1 MLIGDFTFIYFIIN
15 FTNKVYYCIL
25 QKMIQLLKDSQK
37 KGVLMHF
44 CKNVIFG
51 SVAFSLML
59 IFVACSDSETQGKEK
74 SSLKVE
80 TLKIAHQ
87 NVSLSFEYAARLKS
101 IQSVGVYA
109 RVQGVLL
116 SKNFKEGDIVQEGQL
131 LFKIDP
137 ARYVAKVK
145 QAKAQR
151 QSAEANFIKAN
162 RDWQRVEKLYKQ
174 GVYTIDQYD
183 TSRSNFLS
191 AQANVAS
198 TQAVLDDVQIDLGY
212 TDVVATISG
221 RIGMRSYDVGN
232 LVGANGQ
239 EVLTTITQLSPIY
252 AEFSIPNTD
261 YYFMRDLE
269 NSRIQV
275 EYILGNGKAYEK
287 LGKLDFVDSV
297 LDPQTATIKAR
308 SIVDNEEYK
317 LLPNEFV
324 RVRLKGFEA
333 QNAIAIPQSALLQ
346 DSQGSYVYI
355 VKDGKAKI
363 VRVTLGQNLRN
374 NQVLIVSGLS
384 NGDELVL
391 NQLSKVREGLPLS
404 PITPN
409 SKEEAQKADSKQ
421 NTQIQSK

>member
-1 MLIGDFTFIYFIIN
+1 MYLYKYCHLIMAFVFVLSFI
-15 FTNKVYYCIL
+15 
-25 QKMIQLLKDSQK
+25 S
-37 KGVLMHF
+37 
-44 CKNVIFG
+44 
-51 SVAFSLML
+51 
-59 IFVACSDSETQGKEK
+59 CSDSDKQGKEMP
-74 SSLKVE
+74 SLKVE
-80 TLKIAHQ
+80 TQSIAHQ
-87 NVSLSFEYAARLKS
+87 NVALSFEYAARLKS

-137 ARYVAKVK
+137 ARYIAKVN
-145 QAKAQR
+145 QAKAQW

-162 RDWQRVEKLYKQ
+162 RDWKRVEKLYKQ

-198 TQAVLDDVQIDLGY
+198 TQAVLDDVKIDLGY

-252 AEFSIPNTD
+252 AEFAIPNTD
-261 YYFMRDLE
+261 YYLMRGLE
-269 NSRIQV
+269 NARIQV
-275 EYILGNGKAYEK
+275 EFVLGNGKVYDK

-297 LDPQTATIKAR
+297 LDAQTSTIKAR
-308 SIVDNEEYK
+308 SIVDNEEHK

-333 QNAIAIPQSALLQ
+333 QNAITIPQSALLQ

-355 VKDGKAKI
+355 LKDGKAKI
-363 VRVTLGQNLRN
+363 ARVILGQNLRN
-374 NQVLIVSGLS
+374 NQVLIASGLS
-384 NGDELVL
+384 NGDVLVL
-391 NQLSKVREGLPLS
+391 NQLSKIREGMPLS
-404 PITPN
+404 PITQG
-409 SKEEAQKADSKQ
+409 ELQKSQNKQ
-421 NTQIQSK
+421 DKQQEQK

>member
-1 MLIGDFTFIYFIIN
+1 MRFYNI
-15 FTNKVYYCIL
+15 
-25 QKMIQLLKDSQK
+25 
-37 KGVLMHF
+37 
-44 CKNVIFG
+44 IFG
-51 SVAFSLML
+51 SIAFSLML
-59 IFVACSDSETQGKEK
+59 GFMACSDSDKQGKEIP
-74 SSLKVE
+74 SLKVE
-80 TLKIAHQ
+80 TLNIAHQ

-137 ARYVAKVK
+137 ARYIAKVN
-145 QAKAQR
+145 QAKAQW

-162 RDWQRVEKLYKQ
+162 RDWKRVEKLYKQ

-198 TQAVLDDVQIDLGY
+198 TQAALDDVKIDLGY

-252 AEFSIPNTD
+252 AEFAIPNTD
-261 YYFMRDLE
+261 YYLMRGLE
-269 NSRIQV
+269 NARIQV
-275 EYILGNGKAYEK
+275 EFVLGNGKVYDK

-297 LDPQTATIKAR
+297 LDAQTSTVKAR
-308 SIVDNEEYK
+308 SIVDNEEHK

-333 QNAIAIPQSALLQ
+333 QNAITIPQSALLQ

-355 VKDGKAKI
+355 IKEGKAKI
-363 VRVTLGQNLRN
+363 ARVILGQNLRN
-374 NQVLIVSGLS
+374 NQVLIASGLS
-384 NGDELVL
+384 NGDTLVL
-391 NQLSKVREGLPLS
+391 NQLSKIREGVPLS
-404 PITPN
+404 PIGV
-409 SKEEAQKADSKQ
+409 DSKKAT
-421 NTQIQSK
+421 NW

>member
-1 MLIGDFTFIYFIIN
+1 MRFYNI
-15 FTNKVYYCIL
+15 
-25 QKMIQLLKDSQK
+25 
-37 KGVLMHF
+37 
-44 CKNVIFG
+44 IFG
-51 SVAFSLML
+51 SIAFSLML
-59 IFVACSDSETQGKEK
+59 GFMACSDSDKQGKEIP
-74 SSLKVE
+74 SLKVE
-80 TLKIAHQ
+80 TLNIAHQ

-137 ARYVAKVK
+137 ARYIAKVN
-145 QAKAQR
+145 QAKAQW

-162 RDWQRVEKLYKQ
+162 RDWKRVEKLYKQ

-198 TQAVLDDVQIDLGY
+198 TQAALDDVKIDLGY

-252 AEFSIPNTD
+252 AEFAIPNTD
-261 YYFMRDLE
+261 YYLMRGLE
-269 NSRIQV
+269 NARIQV
-275 EYILGNGKAYEK
+275 EFVLGNGKVYDK

-297 LDPQTATIKAR
+297 LDAQTSTAKAR
-308 SIVDNEEYK
+308 SIVDNEEHK

-333 QNAIAIPQSALLQ
+333 QNAITIPQSALLQ

-355 VKDGKAKI
+355 IKEGKAKI
-363 VRVTLGQNLRN
+363 ARVILGQNLRN
-374 NQVLIVSGLS
+374 NQVLIASGLS
-384 NGDELVL
+384 NGDTLVL
-391 NQLSKVREGLPLS
+391 NQLSKIREGVPLS
-404 PITPN
+404 PIGV
-409 SKEEAQKADSKQ
+409 DSKKATNVQGGAQENQ
-421 NTQIQSK
+421 NKMQDKKQEQK

>member
-1 MLIGDFTFIYFIIN
+1 M
-15 FTNKVYYCIL
+15 
-25 QKMIQLLKDSQK
+25 
-37 KGVLMHF
+37 
-44 CKNVIFG
+44 
-51 SVAFSLML
+51 AFALML
-59 IFVACSDSETQGKEK
+59 SFVACSDSDKQGKEMP
-74 SSLKVE
+74 SLKVE
-80 TLKIAHQ
+80 TQSITHQ
-87 NVSLSFEYAARLKS
+87 NVALSFEYAARLKS

-137 ARYVAKVK
+137 ARYIAKVN
-145 QAKAQR
+145 QAKAQW

-162 RDWQRVEKLYKQ
+162 RDWKRVEKLYKQ

-198 TQAVLDDVQIDLGY
+198 TQAALDDVKIDLGY

-252 AEFSIPNTD
+252 AEFAIPNTD
-261 YYFMRDLE
+261 YYLMRGLE
-269 NSRIQV
+269 NARIQV
-275 EYILGNGKAYEK
+275 EFVLGNGRVYEK

-297 LDPQTATIKAR
+297 LDAQTSTIKAR
-308 SIVDNEEYK
+308 SIVDNEEHK

-333 QNAIAIPQSALLQ
+333 QNAITIPQSALLQ

-355 VKDGKAKI
+355 LKDGKAKI
-363 VRVTLGQNLRN
+363 ARVILGQNLRN
-374 NQVLIVSGLS
+374 NQVLIASGLS
-384 NGDELVL
+384 NGDVLVL
-391 NQLSKVREGLPLS
+391 NQLSKIREGMPLS
-404 PITPN
+404 PIGG
-409 SKEEAQKADSKQ
+409 DSKKAT
-421 NTQIQSK
+421 NTQAGAQESQNKIQDKKQEQK

>member
-1 MLIGDFTFIYFIIN
+1 MR
-15 FTNKVYYCIL
+15 
-25 QKMIQLLKDSQK
+25 
-37 KGVLMHF
+37 F
-44 CKNVIFG
+44 CKNVIFR
-51 SVAFSLML
+51 SVVFSLML
-59 IFVACSDSETQGKEK
+59 SFVACSDSETQGKEK

-355 VKDGKAKI
+355 IQDGKAKI

-404 PITPN
+404 PTSN
-409 SKEEAQKADSKQ
+409 SKEEAQKTDSKQ

>member
-1 MLIGDFTFIYFIIN
+1 M
-15 FTNKVYYCIL
+15 IL
-25 QKMIQLLKDSQK
+25 MRFYNI
-37 KGVLMHF
+37 
-44 CKNVIFG
+44 IFG
-51 SVAFSLML
+51 SIAFSLML
-59 IFVACSDSETQGKEK
+59 GFMACSDSDKQGKEIP
-74 SSLKVE
+74 SLKVE
-80 TLKIAHQ
+80 TLNIAHQ

-137 ARYVAKVK
+137 ARYIAKVN
-145 QAKAQR
+145 QAKAQW

-162 RDWQRVEKLYKQ
+162 RDWKRVEKLYKQ

-198 TQAVLDDVQIDLGY
+198 TQAALDDVKIDLGY

-252 AEFSIPNTD
+252 AEFAIPNTD
-261 YYFMRDLE
+261 YYLMRGLE
-269 NSRIQV
+269 NARIQV
-275 EYILGNGKAYEK
+275 EFVLGNGKVYDK

-297 LDPQTATIKAR
+297 LDAQTSTVKAR
-308 SIVDNEEYK
+308 SIVDNEEHK

-333 QNAIAIPQSALLQ
+333 QNAITIPQSALLQ

-355 VKDGKAKI
+355 IKEGKAKI
-363 VRVTLGQNLRN
+363 ARVILGQNLRN
-374 NQVLIVSGLS
+374 NQVLIASGLS
-384 NGDELVL
+384 NGDTLVL
-391 NQLSKVREGLPLS
+391 NQLSKIREGVPLS
-404 PITPN
+404 PIGV
-409 SKEEAQKADSKQ
+409 DSKKATNVQGGAQENQ
-421 NTQIQSK
+421 NKMQDKKQEQK

>member
-1 MLIGDFTFIYFIIN
+1 MLGF
-15 FTNKVYYCIL
+15 
-25 QKMIQLLKDSQK
+25 M
-37 KGVLMHF
+37 
-44 CKNVIFG
+44 
-51 SVAFSLML
+51 
-59 IFVACSDSETQGKEK
+59 ACSDSDKQGKEIP
-74 SSLKVE
+74 SLKVE
-80 TLKIAHQ
+80 TLNIAHQ

-137 ARYVAKVK
+137 ARYIAKVN
-145 QAKAQR
+145 QAKAQW

-162 RDWQRVEKLYKQ
+162 RDWKRVEKLYKQ

-198 TQAVLDDVQIDLGY
+198 TQAALDDVKIDLGY

-252 AEFSIPNTD
+252 AEFAIPNTD
-261 YYFMRDLE
+261 YYLMRGLE
-269 NSRIQV
+269 NARIQV
-275 EYILGNGKAYEK
+275 EFVLGNGKVYDK

-297 LDPQTATIKAR
+297 LDAQTSTVKAR
-308 SIVDNEEYK
+308 SIVDNEEHK

-333 QNAIAIPQSALLQ
+333 QNAITIPQSALLQ

-355 VKDGKAKI
+355 IKEGKAKI
-363 VRVTLGQNLRN
+363 ARVILGQNLRN
-374 NQVLIVSGLS
+374 NQVLIASGLS
-384 NGDELVL
+384 NGDTLVL
-391 NQLSKVREGLPLS
+391 NQLSKIREGVPLS
-404 PITPN
+404 PIGV
-409 SKEEAQKADSKQ
+409 DSKKATNVQGGAQENQ
-421 NTQIQSK
+421 NKMQDKKQEQK

>member
-1 MLIGDFTFIYFIIN
+1 MRFYNI
-15 FTNKVYYCIL
+15 
-25 QKMIQLLKDSQK
+25 
-37 KGVLMHF
+37 
-44 CKNVIFG
+44 IFG
-51 SVAFSLML
+51 SIAFSLML
-59 IFVACSDSETQGKEK
+59 GFMACSDSDKQGKEIP
-74 SSLKVE
+74 SLKVE
-80 TLKIAHQ
+80 TLNIAHQ

-109 RVQGVLL
+109 RVQGVML

-137 ARYVAKVK
+137 ARYIAKVN
-145 QAKAQR
+145 QAKAQW

-162 RDWQRVEKLYKQ
+162 RDWKRVEKLYKQ

-198 TQAVLDDVQIDLGY
+198 TQAALDDVKIDLGY

-252 AEFSIPNTD
+252 AEFAIPNTD
-261 YYFMRDLE
+261 YYLMRGLE
-269 NSRIQV
+269 NARIQV
-275 EYILGNGKAYEK
+275 EFVLGNGKVYDK

-297 LDPQTATIKAR
+297 LDAQTSTVKAR
-308 SIVDNEEYK
+308 SIVDNEEHK

-333 QNAIAIPQSALLQ
+333 QNAITIPQSALLQ

-355 VKDGKAKI
+355 IKEGKAKI
-363 VRVTLGQNLRN
+363 ARVILGQNLRN
-374 NQVLIVSGLS
+374 NQVLIASGLS
-384 NGDELVL
+384 NGDTLVL
-391 NQLSKVREGLPLS
+391 NQLSKIREGVPLS
-404 PITPN
+404 PIGV
-409 SKEEAQKADSKQ
+409 DSKKATNVQGGAQENQ
-421 NTQIQSK
+421 NKMQDKKQEQK

>member
-1 MLIGDFTFIYFIIN
+1 MWILRTLFFSIFALGVLIGCKEN
-15 FTNKVYYCIL
+15 GQSVQAKGAL
-25 QKMIQLLKDSQK
+25 QVQ
-37 KGVLMHF
+37 
-44 CKNVIFG
+44 
-51 SVAFSLML
+51 
-59 IFVACSDSETQGKEK
+59 TQ
-74 SSLKVE
+74 
-80 TLKIAHQ
+80 KIAHQ
-87 NVSLSFEYAARLKS
+87 NVNLSFEYPARLKS
-101 IQSVGVYA
+101 VQSAGVYA

-137 ARYVAKVK
+137 ARYQAKVN

-198 TQAVLDDVQIDLGY
+198 TQAALDDMNIDLGY

-232 LVGANGQ
+232 LVGGSGQ
-239 EVLTTITQLSPIY
+239 DVLTTITQLSPIY
-252 AEFSIPNTD
+252 AEFAIPNTD
-261 YYFMRDLE
+261 YYLMRGLE
-269 NSRIQV
+269 NNLIEV
-275 EYILGNGKAYEK
+275 EYILNNGQVYDK

-297 LDPQTATIKAR
+297 LDSQTSSIKAR
-308 SIVDNEEYK
+308 SIVDNEEHR

-333 QNAIAIPQSALLQ
+333 QNAIAIPESALMQ
-346 DSQGSYVYI
+346 DAEGSYVYL
-355 VKDGKAKI
+355 VKDGKAQI
-363 VRVTLGQNLRN
+363 ARVTLGKRLQSGE
-374 NQVLIVSGLS
+374 VLATSGLQD
-384 NGDELVL
+384 NDELIL
-391 NQLSKVREGLPLS
+391 NQLSKIRNGAPVS
-404 PITPN
+404 PV
-409 SKEEAQKADSKQ
+409 SKVSQ
-421 NTQIQSK
+421 NKVDTSSQVQ

>member
-1 MLIGDFTFIYFIIN
+1 MRFYNI
-15 FTNKVYYCIL
+15 
-25 QKMIQLLKDSQK
+25 
-37 KGVLMHF
+37 
-44 CKNVIFG
+44 IFG
-51 SVAFSLML
+51 SIAFSLML
-59 IFVACSDSETQGKEK
+59 GFMACSDSDKQGKEIP
-74 SSLKVE
+74 SLKVE
-80 TLKIAHQ
+80 TLNIAHQ

-137 ARYVAKVK
+137 ARYIAKVN
-145 QAKAQR
+145 QAKAQW

-162 RDWQRVEKLYKQ
+162 RDWKRVEKLYKQ

-198 TQAVLDDVQIDLGY
+198 TQAALDDVKIDLGY
-212 TDVVATISG
+212 TDVVATFSG

-252 AEFSIPNTD
+252 AEFAIPNTD
-261 YYFMRDLE
+261 YYLMRGLE
-269 NSRIQV
+269 NARIQV
-275 EYILGNGKAYEK
+275 EFVLGNGKVYDK

-297 LDPQTATIKAR
+297 LDAQTSTVKAR
-308 SIVDNEEYK
+308 SIVDNEEHK

-333 QNAIAIPQSALLQ
+333 QNAITIPQSALLQ

-355 VKDGKAKI
+355 IKEGKAKI
-363 VRVTLGQNLRN
+363 ARVILGQNLRN
-374 NQVLIVSGLS
+374 NQVLIASGLS
-384 NGDELVL
+384 NGDTLVL
-391 NQLSKVREGLPLS
+391 NQLSKIREGVPLS
-404 PITPN
+404 PIGV
-409 SKEEAQKADSKQ
+409 DSKKATNVQGGAQENQ
-421 NTQIQSK
+421 NKMQDKKQEQK

>member
-1 MLIGDFTFIYFIIN
+1 MRFYNI
-15 FTNKVYYCIL
+15 
-25 QKMIQLLKDSQK
+25 
-37 KGVLMHF
+37 
-44 CKNVIFG
+44 IFG
-51 SVAFSLML
+51 SIAFSLML
-59 IFVACSDSETQGKEK
+59 GFMACSDSDKQGKEIP
-74 SSLKVE
+74 SLKVE
-80 TLKIAHQ
+80 TLNIAHQ

-137 ARYVAKVK
+137 ARYIAKVN
-145 QAKAQR
+145 QAKAQW

-162 RDWQRVEKLYKQ
+162 RDWKRVEKLYKQ

-198 TQAVLDDVQIDLGY
+198 TQAALDDVKIDLGY

-252 AEFSIPNTD
+252 AEFAIPNTD
-261 YYFMRDLE
+261 YYLMRGLE
-269 NSRIQV
+269 NARIQV
-275 EYILGNGKAYEK
+275 EFVLGNGKVYDK

-297 LDPQTATIKAR
+297 LDAQTSTVKAR
-308 SIVDNEEYK
+308 SIVDNEEHK

-333 QNAIAIPQSALLQ
+333 QNAITIPQSALLQ

-355 VKDGKAKI
+355 IKEGKAKI
-363 VRVTLGQNLRN
+363 ARVILGQNLRN
-374 NQVLIVSGLS
+374 NQVLIASGLS
-384 NGDELVL
+384 NGDTLVL
-391 NQLSKVREGLPLS
+391 NQLSKIREGVPLS
-404 PITPN
+404 PIGV
-409 SKEEAQKADSKQ
+409 DSKKATNVQGGAQENQ
-421 NTQIQSK
+421 NKMQDKKQEQK

>member
-1 MLIGDFTFIYFIIN
+1 MLGF
-15 FTNKVYYCIL
+15 
-25 QKMIQLLKDSQK
+25 M
-37 KGVLMHF
+37 
-44 CKNVIFG
+44 
-51 SVAFSLML
+51 
-59 IFVACSDSETQGKEK
+59 ACSDSDKQGKEIP
-74 SSLKVE
+74 SLKVE
-80 TLKIAHQ
+80 TLNIAHQ

-137 ARYVAKVK
+137 ARYIAKVN
-145 QAKAQR
+145 QAKAQW

-162 RDWQRVEKLYKQ
+162 RDWKRVEKLYKQ

-198 TQAVLDDVQIDLGY
+198 TQAALDDVKIDLGY

-252 AEFSIPNTD
+252 AEFAIPNTD
-261 YYFMRDLE
+261 YYLMRGLE
-269 NSRIQV
+269 NARIQV
-275 EYILGNGKAYEK
+275 EFVLGNGKVYDK

-297 LDPQTATIKAR
+297 LDAQTSTVKAR
-308 SIVDNEEYK
+308 SIVDNEEHK

-333 QNAIAIPQSALLQ
+333 QNAITIPQSALLQ

-355 VKDGKAKI
+355 IKEGKAKI
-363 VRVTLGQNLRN
+363 ARVILGQNLRN
-374 NQVLIVSGLS
+374 NQVLIASGLS
-384 NGDELVL
+384 NGDTLVL
-391 NQLSKVREGLPLS
+391 NQLSKIREGVPLS
-404 PITPN
+404 PIG
-409 SKEEAQKADSKQ
+409 ADSKKATNVQGGAQENQ
-421 NTQIQSK
+421 NKMQDKKQEQK

>member
-1 MLIGDFTFIYFIIN
+1 M
-15 FTNKVYYCIL
+15 
-25 QKMIQLLKDSQK
+25 
-37 KGVLMHF
+37 
-44 CKNVIFG
+44 
-51 SVAFSLML
+51 
-59 IFVACSDSETQGKEK
+59 
-74 SSLKVE
+74 E
-80 TLKIAHQ
+80 TLNIAHQ

-137 ARYVAKVK
+137 ARYIAKVN
-145 QAKAQR
+145 QAKAQW

-162 RDWQRVEKLYKQ
+162 RDWKRVEKLYKQ

-198 TQAVLDDVQIDLGY
+198 TQAALDDVKIDLGY

-252 AEFSIPNTD
+252 AEFAIPNTD
-261 YYFMRDLE
+261 YYLMRGLE
-269 NSRIQV
+269 NARIQV
-275 EYILGNGKAYEK
+275 EFVLGNGKVYDK

-297 LDPQTATIKAR
+297 LDAQTSTVKAR
-308 SIVDNEEYK
+308 SIVDNEEHK

-333 QNAIAIPQSALLQ
+333 QNAITIPQSALLQ

-355 VKDGKAKI
+355 IKEGKAKI
-363 VRVTLGQNLRN
+363 ARVILGQNLRN
-374 NQVLIVSGLS
+374 NQVLIASGLS
-384 NGDELVL
+384 NGDTLVL
-391 NQLSKVREGLPLS
+391 NQLSKIREGVPLS
-404 PITPN
+404 PIGV
-409 SKEEAQKADSKQ
+409 DSKKATNVQGGAQENQ
-421 NTQIQSK
+421 NKMQDKKQEQK